1 MTDQHEQRR
10 EGVAT
15 DPKDERTPVPEA
27 TTRRGA
33 DERRGTV
40 NPAHN
45 PAPRS
50 PEPDREAIEKGQET
64 LERVKP
70 Y

>member
-1 MTDQHEQRR
+1 MSTSPERDTQVEDQQSE
-10 EGVAT
+10 
-15 DPKDERTPVPEA
+15 TP
-27 TTRRGA
+27 RGA

-40 NPAHN
+40 DPAKN

-50 PEPDREAIEKGQET
+50 PEPDREAVEKGEEI

>member
-1 MTDQHEQRR
+1 MSTSPAKDTQ
-10 EGVAT
+10 V
-15 DPKDERTPVPEA
+15 KDEKSRTP
-27 TTRRGA
+27 RGA

-40 NPAHN
+40 DPSQN
-45 PAPRS
+45 PAPSS
-50 PEPDREAIEKGQET
+50 PEPDREAVERGEEI

>member
-1 MTDQHEQRR
+1 MTTTPDGPNEMQEDDRHSTGDTAGIR
-10 EGVAT
+10 GT
-15 DPKDERTPVPEA
+15 DD
-27 TTRRGA
+27 RRGP
-33 DERRGTV
+33 V
-40 NPAHN
+40 NPAQN

-50 PEPDREAIEKGQET
+50 PEPDREALKKSEDT

>member
-1 MTDQHEQRR
+1 MSTPPEKTNQAQEQTS
-10 EGVAT
+10 E
-15 DPKDERTPVPEA
+15 PTP
-27 TTRRGA
+27 RGA

-40 NPAHN
+40 DPAQN

-50 PEPDREAIEKGQET
+50 PEPDREALEKGEEI

>member
-1 MTDQHEQRR
+1 MNEQ
-10 EGVAT
+10 EEQGSA
-15 DPKDERTPVPEA
+15 P
-27 TTRRGA
+27 RGA
-33 DERRGTV
+33 DERRATV
-40 NPAHN
+40 NPAEN

-50 PEPDREAIEKGQET
+50 PEPDQEALDKGEES

>member
-1 MTDQHEQRR
+1 MSTSPEKDSQVTDQQV
-10 EGVAT
+10 GSG
-15 DPKDERTPVPEA
+15 TP
-27 TTRRGA
+27 RGA
-33 DERRGTV
+33 DERRETV
-40 NPAHN
+40 DPAKN

-50 PEPDREAIEKGQET
+50 PEPDREAVEKGQEV